1 MKTEPI
7 RTDAAPAAIGP
18 YSQGIRAGRFV
29 FASGQLPLT
38 PEGELITDDIERAS
52 RQAFANLRAVLV
64 AGGADLGSVVKVTIY
79 LAAMEDFAAVNAI
92 YAEVFAEP
100 YPARST
106 VEVSALPKGSPLEV
120 EAIAVI
126 TE

>member
-1 MKTEPI
+1 VKTEPI

-38 PEGELITDDIERAS
+38 PEGELITDDIE

-120 EAIAVI
+120 EAIAAI

>member
-1 MKTEPI
+1 
-7 RTDAAPAAIGP
+7 
-18 YSQGIRAGRFV
+18 
-29 FASGQLPLT
+29 
-38 PEGELITDDIERAS
+38 
-52 RQAFANLRAVLV
+52 
-64 AGGADLGSVVKVTIY
+64 
-79 LAAMEDFAAVNAI
+79 MEDFAAVNAV
-92 YAEVFAEP
+92 YAETFAEP